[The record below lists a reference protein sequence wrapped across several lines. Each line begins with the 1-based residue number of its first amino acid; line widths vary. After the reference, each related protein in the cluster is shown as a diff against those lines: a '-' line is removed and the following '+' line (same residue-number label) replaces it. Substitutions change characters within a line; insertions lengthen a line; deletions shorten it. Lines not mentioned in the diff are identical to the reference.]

1 MIVSHIPQRWRKS
14 RGQDPGDGRVSE
26 EYVFLHLEKRQVI
39 ADALSTVGRT
49 LAYTQMSFYN
59 VKGEL
64 CAKGSH
70 TK

>member
-1 MIVSHIPQRWRKS
+1 MIVSHIPQRWRKG
-14 RGQDPGDGRVSE
+14 RGQDPGVGRVSE
-26 EYVFLHLEKRQVI
+26 EYVFLLEKRQVI
-39 ADALSTVGRT
+39 ADALSTVGKT